1 MGNILSIRKECQGI
15 IKGKWPE
22 VDTVYWI
29 IHMHTCVL
37 HYVFVYIYIHMH
49 IAMQY
54 NYICTNVSYIMLY
67 MCIHI

>member
-1 MGNILSIRKECQGI
+1 MENTLSIRKEYQGI

-29 IHMHTCVL
+29 IHMRTCVL
-37 HYVFVYIYIHMH
+37 HCVFSMH
-49 IAMQY
+49 IVMQY
-54 NYICTNVSYIMLY
+54 NYICTNVSYMMLY